1 VSFAKKTSE
10 QAAPTVKMNPTL
22 EEDLELSNVTELRQN
37 LLPVIE
43 RIEKNPALRIIVLKH
58 GKPQAVL
65 MSAQTYEL
73 VKKIMNDVASQL
85 KPDSKEAALESAR
98 ERLRGER
105 TPAKATVTATQQKV
119 SSQIESLLTTLA
131 ELKNN
136 LVAGR

>member
-1 VSFAKKTSE
+1 MSFAKQAPE
-10 QAAPTVKMNPTL
+10 QTAPNTVKMNPTL

-43 RIEKNPALRIIVLKH
+43 RMEKNPALRIIVLKH

-73 VKKIMNDVASQL
+73 VKKVMNDVASQL
-85 KPDSKEAALESAR
+85 KPDSKEAALAGAR

-105 TPAKATVTATQQKV
+105 TPAPATIAATQQKV
-119 SSQIESLLTTLA
+119 SSQIEALMSTLA
-131 ELKNN
+131 ALKGN
-136 LVAGR
+136 L